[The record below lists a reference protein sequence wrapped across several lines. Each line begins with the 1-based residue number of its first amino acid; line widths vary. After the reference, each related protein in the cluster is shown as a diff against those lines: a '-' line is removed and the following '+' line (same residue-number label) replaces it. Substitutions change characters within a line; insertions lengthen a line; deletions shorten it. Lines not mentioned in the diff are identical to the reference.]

1 MQRRGS
7 VVDVALAR
15 SFVPFATPNFA
26 RLPPGASGYGVG
38 SRQESKHPMAGI
50 NKVILIGNLGR
61 DPELRYTQGNN
72 AVATLNVATTRSYF
86 NKTTN
91 ERVEETEWH
100 RVTLWGKDAEN
111 ANKYLTKGR
120 QVYIE
125 GRLQTRKYE
134 DKEGVTKYSTDI
146 VAETIQYL
154 GGRGGGGEEGGGG
167 GGGGE
172 YGGGGGRGGGGGGGR
187 GSDRGAPDQGPPE
200 GGGFDNYIP
209 DPADDDIPF

>member
-1 MQRRGS
+1 
-7 VVDVALAR
+7 
-15 SFVPFATPNFA
+15 
-26 RLPPGASGYGVG
+26 
-38 SRQESKHPMAGI
+38 MAGI

-72 AVATLNVATTRSYF
+72 AVTTLSVATTRVYT
-86 NKTTN
+86 NRNN

-120 QVYIE
+120 QVYVE

-134 DKEGVTKYSTDI
+134 DKDGVTRYSTDI
-146 VAETIQYL
+146 VGETIQYL

-167 GGGGE
+167 GGGE
-172 YGGGGGRGGGGGGGR
+172 YGGGGGRGGGGYGGGGGGRGRGGGGGDYGGGGGGGGRGGGGGGGGGR
-187 GSDRGAPDQGPPE
+187 GSDRGAPDQAPPE
-200 GGGFDNYIP
+200 GGFDNYIP

>member
-1 MQRRGS
+1 
-7 VVDVALAR
+7 
-15 SFVPFATPNFA
+15 
-26 RLPPGASGYGVG
+26 
-38 SRQESKHPMAGI
+38 MAGI

-134 DKEGVTKYSTDI
+134 DKDGVTKYSTDI

-154 GGRGGGGEEGGGG
+154 GGRGAGGEEGGGG
-167 GGGGE
+167 GGGE
-172 YGGGGGRGGGGGGGR
+172 YSGGGGGGRGGGGGGGGYGGGGGGGGRSR
-187 GSDRGAPDQGPPE
+187 GGGGGDYGGGGGGGGGGRGGGGGGGGGRGNDRGAPDQGPPE

>member
-1 MQRRGS
+1 
-7 VVDVALAR
+7 
-15 SFVPFATPNFA
+15 
-26 RLPPGASGYGVG
+26 
-38 SRQESKHPMAGI
+38 MAGI

-72 AVATLNVATTRSYF
+72 AVATLSIATARSYF

-111 ANKYLTKGR
+111 AQKYLTKGR
-120 QVYIE
+120 QVYVE

-134 DKEGVTKYSTDI
+134 DKDGVTKYQTDV

-154 GGRGGGGEEGGGG
+154 GGRGEGGGEQGGDMDQSNWGGQGQRGGSSRGGGSG
-167 GGGGE
+167 GGS
-172 YGGGGGRGGGGGGGR
+172 GGRGGQRRPADSGGE
-187 GSDRGAPDQGPPE
+187 Q
-200 GGGFDNYIP
+200 GGFEPYSQ
-209 DPADDDIPF
+209 ADAAEDDIPF